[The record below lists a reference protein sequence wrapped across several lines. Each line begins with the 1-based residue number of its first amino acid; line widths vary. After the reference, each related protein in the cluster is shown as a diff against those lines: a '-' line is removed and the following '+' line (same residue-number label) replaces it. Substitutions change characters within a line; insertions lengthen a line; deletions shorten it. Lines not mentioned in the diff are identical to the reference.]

1 MSPSLATLITL
12 AGVLFLLRYE
22 SGPRQELRPAIWLP
36 VLWLGFTGS
45 RFLSQW
51 LDLGA
56 GGGFN
61 FDEGS
66 PLDAAVFFVLMC
78 AGAVV
83 LVRRGVGVGDVVRAN
98 VWLVLF
104 LAYGLMSVA
113 WSDEPF
119 IALKRWVKVTGHP
132 IMALVILSEPD
143 PVASLKVLFKRLGY
157 LLLPTSLLFIKYYP
171 QYGRSFDP
179 WAGTPLN
186 IGVMLT
192 KNDLGYVSMVLG
204 LFFVWNLLCARQA
217 VGMPRRRR
225 EMVLSLGFIFLAV
238 WLLILADS
246 KTSLACLAA
255 GSAVMI
261 GLGTPLVS
269 KRHFGIWVVVVGL
282 LALWLESTFDLYHA
296 ALVLLGRNPTLT
308 DRTIIWDTVLAMQD
322 RPWVG
327 FGFESFWLG
336 SRLEKLW
343 SIYWWRPTQAH
354 NGYIEIYLHL
364 GAVGVALLLAVIL
377 SAFRKI
383 ARRLQQDFLL
393 ARLQMALLLAIL
405 MFNYTEAGF
414 KGVHFIWTMFYL
426 VAMAC
431 PRPANVTRRA
441 PAPGLH
447 LASGRR
453 VP

>member
-1 MSPSLATLITL
+1 MPPSLATVITL

-22 SGPRQELRPAIWLP
+22 SGPRQELRAGLWLP
-36 VLWLGFTGS
+36 LLWLGITGS

-51 LDLGA
+51 LDLSA

-66 PLDAAVFFVLMC
+66 PLDAAFFLALMC
-78 AGAVV
+78 AGVVV
-83 LVRRGVGVGDVVRAN
+83 LVRRGVGFGDVVRAN

-104 LAYGLMSVA
+104 LAYGLLSVA

-132 IMALVILSEPD
+132 IMVLVILSEPD
-143 PVASLKVLFKRLGY
+143 PVASLRVLFKRLAY

-186 IGVMLT
+186 VGVMLT
-192 KNDLGYVSMVLG
+192 KNDLGYVCMVLG
-204 LFFVWNLLCARQA
+204 LFFVWNLLYVRQA
-217 VGMPRRRR
+217 VGLPRPRR
-225 EMVLSLGFIFLAV
+225 ETALSLAFIGLAV
-238 WLLILADS
+238 WLLFLADS

-255 GSAVMI
+255 GSALMI

-269 KRHFGIWVVVVGL
+269 KRHFGLWVVVTGL
-282 LALWLESTFDLYHA
+282 LVVWLESTFHLYDA
-296 ALVLLGRNPTLT
+296 ALALLQRNPTLT
-308 DRTIIWDTVLAMQD
+308 DRTIIWDMVLDMQD
-322 RPWVG
+322 RPWIG

-343 SIYWWRPTQAH
+343 SAYWWRPTQAH

-364 GAVGVALLLAVIL
+364 GVVGLALLLATIL
-377 SAFRKI
+377 AAFRKI
-383 ARRLQQDFLL
+383 ARSFRRDFLL
-393 ARLQMALLLAIL
+393 ARLQMALLLAVL
-405 MFNYTEAGF
+405 MFNYAEASF
-414 KGVHFIWTMFYL
+414 KGVHFIWTIFYL
-426 VAMAC
+426 VAMVC
-431 PRPANVTRRA
+431 PRPATATRPTAAR
-441 PAPGLH
+441 GLH
-447 LASGRR
+447 LASERR
-453 VP
+453 AP

>member
-1 MSPSLATLITL
+1 MPPSLATLITL
-12 AGVLFLLRYE
+12 TGVLFLLRYD
-22 SGPRQELRPAIWLP
+22 SGQRQELRPAIWLP
-36 VLWLGFTGS
+36 VLWLGITGS
-45 RFLSQW
+45 RFPSQW

-66 PLDAAVFFVLMC
+66 PIDAAFFFVLIC
-78 AGAVV
+78 AGAAV
-83 LVRRGVGVGDVVRAN
+83 LARRGVSFGNVARAN
-98 VWLVLF
+98 AWLVLF
-104 LAYGLMSVA
+104 LAYALLSVA

-143 PVASLKVLFKRLGY
+143 PVASIRVLFKRLAY

-171 QYGRSFDP
+171 EYGRSFDP

-192 KNDLGYVSMVLG
+192 KNDLGYVCMVLG
-204 LFFVWNLLCARQA
+204 LFFVWNLMYVRQT

-225 EMVLSLGFIFLAV
+225 EMALSLAFIILAV
-238 WLLILADS
+238 WLLLLADS

-255 GSAVMI
+255 GSSVMI

-269 KRHFGIWVVVVGL
+269 KRHFGTWFVVSGL
-282 LALWLESTFDLYHA
+282 LLLWLESTFDLYRT
-296 ALVLLGRNPTLT
+296 ALALLQRDPTLT
-308 DRTIIWDTVLAMQD
+308 DRTIIWDTVLGMQD
-322 RPWVG
+322 QPWIG

-343 SIYWWRPTQAH
+343 STYWWRPTQAH

-364 GAVGVALLLAVIL
+364 GLVGLALLLAAIV

-383 ARRLQQDFLL
+383 ARSFRRDFLL

-414 KGVHFIWTMFYL
+414 KGVSFIWTIFYL
-426 VAMAC
+426 VAMVC
-431 PRPANVTRRA
+431 PRSAAATRPAAA
-441 PAPGLH
+441 PPMH

-453 VP
+453 AP